1 MNQVEELPTL
11 RVGEPIIS
19 VKDRL
24 IEKIKQLD
32 EKTAEK
38 LLDEWDDILLQ
49 LELESDEDFL
59 NDVEKARKG
68 EGVIDHD
75 QLKKEL
81 GI

>member
-1 MNQVEELPTL
+1 MK
-11 RVGEPIIS
+11 S
-19 VKDRL
+19 VKDKL
-24 IEKIKQLD
+24 IEKIERLD

-49 LELESDEDFL
+49 IELESDENFL
-59 NDVEKARKG
+59 SDVEKARRG

-81 GI
+81 GLQP